1 MNRPME
7 LYIWGGDWGLPSVDL
22 DCLHVMVSSQIEIN
36 YSSINS

>member
-22 DCLHVMVSSQIEIN
+22 HCLEVMVRGI
-36 YSSINS
+36 